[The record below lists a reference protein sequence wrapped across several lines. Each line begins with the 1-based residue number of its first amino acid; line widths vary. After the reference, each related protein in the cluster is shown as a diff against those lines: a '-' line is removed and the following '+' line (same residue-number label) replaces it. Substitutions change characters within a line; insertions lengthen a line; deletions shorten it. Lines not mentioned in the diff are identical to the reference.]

1 MYHRILLPL
10 DGSHLAE
17 QALRHSVALAERFQ
31 AKLILLKV
39 LVPLASN
46 LNLPSGAVKK
56 AEEVTR
62 RLAMEYLERV
72 AARILKKNI
81 SVNTA
86 IVMGQSHTE
95 IIRFA
100 EVNCIDVIVMSTR
113 EHSWFSRLFQI
124 SIADRIV
131 RCTNIPVLLIRSQ

>member
-72 AARILKKNI
+72 AARILKKI
-81 SVNTA
+81 Y
-86 IVMGQSHTE
+86 Q
-95 IIRFA
+95 
-100 EVNCIDVIVMSTR
+100 
-113 EHSWFSRLFQI
+113 
-124 SIADRIV
+124 
-131 RCTNIPVLLIRSQ
+131 